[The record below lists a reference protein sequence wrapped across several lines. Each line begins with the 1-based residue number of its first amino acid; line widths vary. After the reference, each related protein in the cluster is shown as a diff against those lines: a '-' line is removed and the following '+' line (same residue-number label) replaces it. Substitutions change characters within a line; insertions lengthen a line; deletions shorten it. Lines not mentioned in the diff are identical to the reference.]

1 MNQNAFFHAPGL
13 LLLLITLLLTTG
25 CSDSTGDNQAG
36 EDPGTQV
43 ELSAKNGSNET
54 VATPKQ
60 NMGLVKSVE
69 IAGGYT
75 YIEVDINDE
84 IFWLATT
91 PTQLQ
96 VGDRVKWQNY
106 AMMSNFSSKALNRVF
121 DRILFVDRVFN
132 ENTVASLS
140 HRGTVEEAMN
150 AAGYSFILVD
160 ENGSSI
166 WLAAPETRLEV
177 GQAIE
182 WDDGTLMQNF
192 TSRSLN
198 REFDEITFVSA
209 VRAT

>member
-1 MNQNAFFHAPGL
+1 MNQNAFFHAPGFL
-13 LLLLITLLLTTG
+13 LLLMTQLLTTG
-25 CSDSTGDNQAG
+25 CSDSTGDNQAV
-36 EDPGTQV
+36 EDPGAQV
-43 ELSAKNGSNET
+43 ELSAKTGSDAT

-60 NMGLVKSVE
+60 SMGLVKSVE
-69 IAGGYT
+69 TAGGYT

-96 VGDRVKWQNY
+96 VGDRIKWQSY

-182 WDDGTLMQNF
+182 WEGGTLMQNF

>member
-13 LLLLITLLLTTG
+13 LLLLMTLLLTTG